1 MKLLYLI
8 PSLAN
13 SGGMERVL
21 TQKVNF
27 LVENF
32 DYQVTVVTTEMDD
45 DVIPFFSLNPSIN
58 VVNFKLFFNDQFNL
72 SFIEKL
78 IGTNKLLKIYKKK
91 LECFIEDNNIDICI
105 SMGAKELEF
114 LYKMNTPCK
123 RVYEAHF
130 SKGIRT
136 RTLLENKGNNFI
148 WRSIAKIRELQSV
161 YQTRSLDKMI
171 VLTDKSKSEWS
182 STNSNVTVIPNP
194 SSIEPT
200 LEFPNYD
207 SKQVITIGR
216 LEYEKGYDLLIKSW
230 LGVHDKHPEW
240 ILNIYGNGRLK
251 DQLQSLINESGLN
264 ASVHLCGITDKV
276 STKLLESAFL
286 VLSSRYE
293 GLPMVMLES
302 MACGVPMVAFDC
314 ETGPAELI
322 DSDDCG
328 LLVRNG
334 DVVSLTSKI
343 NQMIEDPDSRM
354 NMSKVAKRKSESYV
368 IDKIMQKWDVLFK
381 DLVASNVKEKD
392 R

>member
-1 MKLLYLI
+1 
-8 PSLAN
+8 
-13 SGGMERVL
+13 
-21 TQKVNF
+21 
-27 LVENF
+27 
-32 DYQVTVVTTEMDD
+32 
-45 DVIPFFSLNPSIN
+45 
-58 VVNFKLFFNDQFNL
+58 
-72 SFIEKL
+72 
-78 IGTNKLLKIYKKK
+78 
-91 LECFIEDNNIDICI
+91 
-105 SMGAKELEF
+105 
-114 LYKMNTPCK
+114 
-123 RVYEAHF
+123 
-130 SKGIRT
+130 
-136 RTLLENKGNNFI
+136 
-148 WRSIAKIRELQSV
+148 
-161 YQTRSLDKMI
+161 MI